1 MIAHIFRLNRSV
13 LVALAA
19 CLLSFLFNNAA
30 HAQANVETF
39 GQNRVQY
46 RKFEWKFFDTKHF
59 RVYHYDRSGVT
70 LARYVAEQAERD
82 IAVVEQR
89 MSGTFPKR
97 FNIVLYNS
105 YDEYRQ
111 SNIGLKYDNQ

>member
-1 MIAHIFRLNRSV
+1 MIQHKLKNRYALLLGVV
-13 LVALAA
+13 LSAISS
-19 CLLSFLFNNAA
+19 LLSADA
-30 HAQANVETF
+30 KAQANVETF

-46 RKFEWKFFDTKHF
+46 RKFDWKFFDTKHF
-59 RVYHYDRSGVT
+59 RVYHYDRNGVT

-97 FNIVLYNS
+97 FNI
-105 YDEYRQ
+105 
-111 SNIGLKYDNQ
+111 I